1 MPALAGMISA
11 FQTWHS
17 GAMEKAI
24 NSIIRALNQVDATA
38 PEWLH
43 LLPASEFTGAD
54 GRGPYAAPDMDAL
67 IAAFKKDGLK
77 LAVDENHS
85 TDLAGKQGHPS
96 PARGW
101 IVELQKRDDGLYG
114 KVEWT
119 PEGERLVST
128 KEYGFLSPVFLHSA
142 AKPFKIAKMLRVSLT
157 NDPNLTV
164 LKSLHAQ
171 QETEMLEQLRKML
184 NLPETADEATVM
196 AALTAAH
203 TAQTATAA
211 LMSRITE
218 AAGLAAN
225 AAPDAVVAA
234 VQSKGKVTPTEAENA
249 DLKAQLVS
257 LQSQFTTLASS
268 TANDK
273 AVAAIDGAISAGKI
287 VPALRDHMV
296 SRHMKNPTEVEQEIA
311 LMPSLNA
318 GGLGNRVQPGSSDTG
333 LTAEDDK
340 VAAMMGIDSKTF
352 GDNAKAL
359 HGKAQ

>member
-1 MPALAGMISA
+1 
-11 FQTWHS
+11 
-17 GAMEKAI
+17 MEKAI
-24 NSIIRALNQVDATA
+24 NSIIRALNQADAKA

-43 LLPASEFTGAD
+43 LLPASEFKGAD
-54 GRGPYAAPDMDAL
+54 GRGPYAAPDMDTL
-67 IAAFKKDGLK
+67 ISTFNKDGLK

-119 PEGERLVST
+119 PKGERLVSS
-128 KEYGFLSPVFLHSA
+128 KEYGFLSPVFLHGTK
-142 AKPFKIAKMLRVSLT
+142 KPFQIAKMLRVSLT

-164 LKSLHAQ
+164 LKSLHSQ

-218 AAGLAAN
+218 ALGVDAN
-225 AAPDAVVAA
+225 TAPDALVTAI
-234 VQSKGKVTPTEAENA
+234 QSRGTSAEQENS
-249 DLKAQLVS
+249 DLKKTVLS
-257 LQSQFTTLASS
+257 LQSQITTLAST
-268 TANDK
+268 TAKDK
-273 AVAAIDGAISAGKI
+273 AEATIDDAIKAGKI
-287 VPALRDHMV
+287 VPVLRDHMI
-296 SRHMKNPTEVEQEIA
+296 SRHMKNPAEVEQEIK

-318 GGLGNRVQPGSSDTG
+318 GGLGGRPQPG
-333 LTAEDDK
+333 AENGAMTDEDQK
-340 VAAMMGIDSKTF
+340 VAAMMGIDPKTF
-352 GDNAKAL
+352 GENAKAL